1 MQNGKQRK
9 FLVPH
14 SYLLCIML
22 KLDHMAFYFFD
33 TLCSTSYYKLSSL
46 RIAIMWSEE
55 EENAKKFKFYRELET
70 ISFLQFFLAC
80 LLACFC
86 LRSIREKV
94 ITFSELCEGH
104 RHYWLDAVNFE
115 EGKDLNYVLVMT
127 FFSTFI
133 IARKII
139 IIIVVEWLW
148 SCPCLI
154 RNIQFL
160 SLSPHGSFF
169 KVNVKL
175 SLLHALFG
183 MHIAMHIHGKLID
196 WCRLIVINVNLSF
209 LVNQFPRVCL
219 SGLLPCYKHMP
230 FVCVCCLMLQ

>member
-1 MQNGKQRK
+1 M
-9 FLVPH
+9 F
-14 SYLLCIML
+14 
-22 KLDHMAFYFFD
+22 
-33 TLCSTSYYKLSSL
+33 SS
-46 RIAIMWSEE
+46 WP
-55 EENAKKFKFYRELET
+55 
-70 ISFLQFFLAC
+70 
-80 LLACFC
+80 
-86 LRSIREKV
+86 
-94 ITFSELCEGH
+94 
-104 RHYWLDAVNFE
+104 
-115 EGKDLNYVLVMT
+115 

-133 IARKII
+133 TARKII

-148 SCPCLI
+148 SCPCLV

-230 FVCVCCLMLQ
+230 FVCVCLLSDVAIVNNNFHFLAQWLLCEKYLQWHNLSKFPTLCEHFINNDTLEEAELTENKTLGEKERRREE

>member
-70 ISFLQFFLAC
+70 ISFLQFFLVC
-80 LLACFC
+80 MLACFC

-104 RHYWLDAVNFE
+104 RHYWLDALNFE

-127 FFSTFI
+127 FFRRSSQREKSSSSLLLNDCDHVHVLYATYNF
-133 IARKII
+133 
-139 IIIVVEWLW
+139 
-148 SCPCLI
+148 S
-154 RNIQFL
+154 L
-160 SLSPHGSFF
+160 SLPMEVFS
-169 KVNVKL
+169 KL
-175 SLLHALFG
+175 MSNFLYYTLFLVCTLQCTF
-183 MHIAMHIHGKLID
+183 MESWLID
-196 WCRLIVINVNLSF
+196 A
-209 LVNQFPRVCL
+209 
-219 SGLLPCYKHMP
+219 G
-230 FVCVCCLMLQ
+230 

>member
-127 FFSTFI
+127 FFFDVHHSAKNHHHHCCWMTVI
-133 IARKII
+133 MSMSYTQHTI
-139 IIIVVEWLW
+139 
-148 SCPCLI
+148 S
-154 RNIQFL
+154 L
-160 SLSPHGSFF
+160 SLSPWKFF
-169 KVNVKL
+169 Q
-175 SLLHALFG
+175 S
-183 MHIAMHIHGKLID
+183 
-196 WCRLIVINVNLSF
+196 
-209 LVNQFPRVCL
+209 
-219 SGLLPCYKHMP
+219 
-230 FVCVCCLMLQ
+230 